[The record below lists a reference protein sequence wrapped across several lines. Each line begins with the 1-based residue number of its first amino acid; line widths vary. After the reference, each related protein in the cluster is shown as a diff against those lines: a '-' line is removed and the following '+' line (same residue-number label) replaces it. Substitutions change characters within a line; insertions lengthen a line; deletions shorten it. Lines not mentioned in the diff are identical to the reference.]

1 MIIFQQLRADSLWN
15 NFQVFL
21 FHTSHSSLPYNAS
34 FFMSL
39 LLLVF
44 VFFLVIIFIL
54 IFRLIFNIARAL
66 KEPSVIIQLIPP
78 AYTEKT
84 AYTTTQLFSVIHR
97 LGKDKTFLERVL
109 GRKTRFSFEI
119 VST

>member
-1 MIIFQQLRADSLWN
+1 
-15 NFQVFL
+15 
-21 FHTSHSSLPYNAS
+21 
-34 FFMSL
+34 MSL
-39 LLLVF
+39 FLLVF

-119 VST
+119 VSTRTEGIRYVISTTAKEVNNLQKD